1 MEFAKE
7 GKWFKSKRKGYLEC
21 NGKLTMFFKKKI
33 YSYLEC
39 SKKNKKNILFLEF
52 NKNKKKY

>member
-21 NGKLTMFFKKKI
+21 NGKLTMF
-33 YSYLEC
+33 L
-39 SKKNKKNILFLEF
+39 KKNIFLFRMFE
-52 NKNKKKY
+52 KK